1 MKTKSI
7 KGRRTKKLSIKVL
20 AIINPASGKGN
31 ITEYIDEIRNN
42 LKSQDMEMELHL
54 TKKGYNAKKI
64 VEDNIEGKDLIL
76 VCGGDGTLNEV
87 VTAFMEKEIKDVTV
101 AYIPLGT
108 TNDLA
113 KSLEMPIKD
122 ISITKRLLQSKAK
135 VIDIGE
141 FNNKKFFCYVAA
153 FGIMTDVSYMTSQKL
168 KNKYGRFA
176 YYMKA
181 IKEVVKIPT
190 YKVKIKY
197 DDEELEGEFIYGGI
211 SNSASIAG
219 FEWFDRNEIS
229 LEDGKFECIFIR
241 KPKNLSGYFKILTA
255 YREKDYSWNRDI
267 VYFKANKIQIETEE
281 EVAWT
286 LDGEFAGRLKNVN
299 IQNCNKALELAV
311 CEKSK

>member
-1 MKTKSI
+1 
-7 KGRRTKKLSIKVL
+7 
-20 AIINPASGKGN
+20 
-31 ITEYIDEIRNN
+31 
-42 LKSQDMEMELHL
+42 MEMDLYL
-54 TKKGYNAKKI
+54 TKKEYNAKKI

-181 IKEVVKIPT
+181 IKEIVKIPT

-286 LDGEFAGRLKNVN
+286 LDGEFAGRLNNVN

>member
-1 MKTKSI
+1 M
-7 KGRRTKKLSIKVL
+7 SIKVL

-31 ITEYIDEIRNN
+31 ITEHIDEIRNN
-42 LKSQDMEMELHL
+42 LRNQDMEMDLYL
-54 TKKGYNAKKI
+54 TKKEYNAKKI

-181 IKEVVKIPT
+181 IKEIVKIPT

-197 DDEELEGEFIYGGI
+197 DDEEFIYGGI

-286 LDGEFAGRLKNVN
+286 LDGEFAGRLNNVN